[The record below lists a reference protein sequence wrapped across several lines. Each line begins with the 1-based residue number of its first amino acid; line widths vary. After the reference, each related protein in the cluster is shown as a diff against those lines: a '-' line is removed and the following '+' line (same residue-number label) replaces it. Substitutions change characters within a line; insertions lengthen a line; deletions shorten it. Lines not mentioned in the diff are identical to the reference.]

1 MIAWCHF
8 FLGSRFALTELGNS
22 IEDAVEIVLA
32 RFAGSSAL
40 DGIGLGSIIRCRRC
54 YRRCI
59 GESIAQAWMLHVVGA
74 GLIAH
79 AATCISCSVERVHE
93 VLGFSDCFVRV
104 FLAVVVFDWG
114 MRMCGCHHDHHEKT
128 LCEALLEW
136 FPVVRRSRRFLMGRF
151 CVCLN
156 LGHHFLCGA
165 VCWCRSVSLQRNVSL
180 QREAKQLGR

>member
-1 MIAWCHF
+1 MSGSSIAIIAWCHF
-8 FLGSRFALTELGNS
+8 FLGSRFALAELGNS
-22 IEDAVEIVLA
+22 IEDAVEIVLT

-40 DGIGLGSIIRCRRC
+40 DGIGLCGIIRRGRCHRRC
-54 YRRCI
+54 V
-59 GESIAQAWMLHVVGA
+59 GESIAQAWLLHVVGG

-114 MRMCGCHHDHHEKT
+114 MRMCGCHHGHHEKT

-136 FPVVRRSRRFLMGRF
+136 FPVVRRASRRSSCMCRF
-151 CVCLN
+151 CVLN
-156 LGHHFLCGA
+156 LGHSHFLCGVVWLVPA
-165 VCWCRSVSLQRNVSL
+165 SD
-180 QREAKQLGR
+180 